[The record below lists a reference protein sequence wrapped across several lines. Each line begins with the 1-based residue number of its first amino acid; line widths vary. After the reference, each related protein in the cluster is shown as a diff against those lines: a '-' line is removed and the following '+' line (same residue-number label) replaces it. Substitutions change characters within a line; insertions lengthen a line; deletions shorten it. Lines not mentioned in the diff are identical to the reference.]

1 MRSSRPSRLTPAAA
15 RTTAE
20 RPSVSSLRSRVSRFP
35 RSGTIRRSGRA
46 WRSCAPRRR
55 LLVPMSAAGRK
66 FRQALSVT
74 GDQHIRG
81 GFALGDGSDGKPL
94 GDVRRHVLH
103 AVDGYVHA
111 PVPQGLLDLLDEE
124 TLAAHLGERHVE
136 DLVALGLDDRELDG
150 HPGEARQ
157 QRRADP
163 LGLPQRKLAARGS
176 RW

>member
-1 MRSSRPSRLTPAAA
+1 
-15 RTTAE
+15 
-20 RPSVSSLRSRVSRFP
+20 
-35 RSGTIRRSGRA
+35 
-46 WRSCAPRRR
+46 
-55 LLVPMSAAGRK
+55 MSAAGRK

-163 LGLPQRKLAARGS
+163 LGLPQRKLAAPGPDGDRLGHQCLHPPQLDA
-176 RW
+176 WQPPQEEPAACLTV